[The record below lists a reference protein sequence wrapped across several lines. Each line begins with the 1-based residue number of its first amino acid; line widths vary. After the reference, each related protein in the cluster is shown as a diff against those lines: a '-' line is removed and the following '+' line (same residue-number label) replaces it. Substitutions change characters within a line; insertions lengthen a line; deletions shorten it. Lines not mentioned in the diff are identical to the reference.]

1 MKSFHYL
8 AAMVLALRIVHAAPD
23 TVDTNFANTAG
34 QVFQPNHYGGVASV
48 LVQPDGK
55 IIVGSNEMPGTV
67 NGNPLQL
74 PLIRFNPDGTVDNTF
89 FADNDP
95 NGSNGGIYY
104 DGQGWSEVHAIGL
117 LSDGKIVAAGVMQ
130 GVRTGTVVSP
140 GTFLQSNSIV
150 RFNADG
156 TIDTTFQT
164 AGTTA
169 WPTGGLNYI
178 EDVTIQPDDKIIA
191 VGGFGG
197 FRNSSTSPTLTRYG
211 IARLNLDGSVDTTFQ
226 INPADFGVPTG
237 ASQLRAQFRQAAI
250 DSTGRI
256 LVAGYFEWGP
266 AYPATGT
273 IHVLARLN
281 PDGSRDTTFAPVIPA
296 SVTEFDS
303 VVVEP
308 SGNIMVIG
316 SLGQNAATSW
326 MQRFVSDGTPDP
338 SFTLDASLGPV
349 RGRPLQIDAAG
360 RYLLATR
367 NSPSTYQDKLVR
379 VLNNGT
385 LDSTFTA
392 VSSYV
397 NGPVGSG
404 IGYFGTFTTS
414 PNGKIYSGSFFDRV
428 NAVNTVK
435 IVAFEGD
442 YVPNSPGALQFAAA
456 GFSASET
463 DGNLRIAVT
472 RTNGIT
478 GAASAT
484 LSLNHI
490 STSGADLGSFSTTV
504 NFAAGVGG
512 TQFITIPITDDALV
526 ENSET
531 ATLTLTGITGASAGS
546 ITSTTITILDGDSP
560 PQILTQPQ
568 TRFVPPGSPFSLSVG
583 ATSGTLPLS
592 YQWYLGA
599 NPISGATS
607 ATYSVTAADVAL
619 HQGNYS
625 VVVTNSNGS
634 TTSATA
640 TVTVKNPAIL
650 TFSSAT
656 ASAIENDGT
665 LTLTLQRGG
674 SDIGAVSVDVTLVN
688 GTATSTADFTG
699 ATTTISWA
707 NGDTANKTVS
717 ISLTNDAI
725 AESAENFQAQLSNYS
740 LDAIPGGVTTV
751 AITLLDDDA
760 GPAITQPLVA
770 RRSVTGW
777 NSTLSVGVQSQTT
790 VTYQWFKNGVL
801 IPSANT
807 NTLNFAPVS
816 LTDYGIYSVEATN
829 SAGTV
834 VSGPVE
840 FGARPNPLT
849 PVTLDLTLSSSQFY
863 GARSRTNGG
872 HLIYGSFTSV
882 PTSTSTVA
890 AQYLLRTGADGKIDT
905 SFLPAF
911 GSIVNNALELPD
923 GSTLAAGIFTTVG
936 VISTPGG
943 FVRILPNGSVDADF
957 LSNLPSTI
965 GTIRD
970 LKLGPDGWVYVVHS
984 TGVDRMSAAGIV
996 DPSFSTN
1003 VLGSFQ
1009 ANGTY
1014 NAINFAPGGSF
1025 YLAGNFNLITG
1036 PSGQTLRRLV
1046 RLNPNGTYDPT
1057 WKYTS
1062 AGALSFFG
1070 VQSDGKIIV
1079 PSTTTTLIRLMPDGA
1094 SDPTFT
1100 TITGMFNTNYAVAAD
1115 DSIYI
1120 VNGSNST
1127 TKLRHFLANGTLD
1140 TIFNNGVDPGANN
1153 SITYLSALSD
1163 GMIAVNGS
1171 FTTFNGQA
1179 STNRPLFL
1187 TAEFRAINI
1196 SSQPL
1201 AQTVNPGENVV
1212 MQVVAS
1218 SVLPLT
1224 YQWQKNGVPLVGET
1238 NPTLSLSNVTVA
1250 ATADYSVVVSSAAT
1264 RTISA
1269 NAKLTVRDAPAVLT
1283 LPAGGTWLSGSAISQ
1298 TMNFVAL
1305 EPATFTWFR
1314 NGVLVPGQDT
1324 NTLNIPSPTA
1334 TDSGSYT
1341 LTISNGLGTVT
1352 SAPILINV
1360 IPNPAVLASGFLPPT
1375 AGNSP
1380 YIGIVI
1386 PETSSGAHL
1395 YSYGSTSVTHPS
1407 GNYSLY
1413 FERVDANGNIVEPFT
1428 STANNQI
1435 QRIARD
1441 TSGNL
1446 ILAASGGFT
1455 MDSVTRRIARIA
1467 ADGTTD
1473 TSFSTTAHNVLISG
1487 AISMNPFALAFDADG
1502 RILVGG
1508 AGKMVR
1514 LNTDGTLHTNL
1525 SSGLTGLTSIQEI
1538 EVAADGKYLVLG
1550 QSSMRRLNPDGTQDT
1565 SFVLGS
1571 PNPLTGYVEFDRSAS
1586 GEIFLPYPYTS
1597 GQAIYRLSANGSLL
1611 QTISF
1616 PNATYGAISRFLL
1629 LADGSMLVSH
1639 GSGKR
1644 LTRLKPDG
1652 SLDPFFDV
1660 GTGFNGAIDS
1670 LALAADGSVWV
1681 GGRFTQFNGA
1691 NARGLVRL
1699 QGTPVDVIFSS
1710 HPAALSVDATTQS
1723 QFSVTATAPGGSTLS
1738 YQWLK
1743 NGTPVSN
1750 GGDFSGADTATLSIA
1765 NTENADEASYS
1776 VIVTNTNTGR
1786 AYVSA
1791 SAVLTV
1797 LREPEFLAQLS
1808 AQNLEVGQALTLTA
1822 NARGAG
1828 TLGYQWFRNDEAIIG
1843 ANSATYSVPS
1853 SVEQNTGIYRVE
1865 ISNAY
1870 GTLSSDPVVINVT
1883 LPAGGIRLG
1892 SPSLT
1897 FGNTVSAI
1905 LPLPDGR
1912 TLVGGAFTT
1921 VIFNSTVYN
1930 IDELA
1935 LLDAAGNLITTFDM
1949 NPNGAINALQLM
1961 PDGGV
1966 LVAGTFTNIGGQA
1979 RTRVARLTPALQ
1991 IDTSWNVGTGPNN
2004 TVSCIEPSDTG
2015 YYLGGSFTSFN
2026 GDLTKANVCH
2036 ILADGS
2042 LDAFFTPPTL
2052 GAINQLHRDGTK
2064 LVVGGNFS
2072 ITNTVTSTSQVGIV
2086 RLLSTGAHDTSF
2098 ASTMLS
2104 GTTVAGL
2111 VQLPD
2116 GKWLA
2121 GGTSGRLR
2129 RFLADGTNDTT
2140 WLASANADI
2149 SALAV
2154 QRDGRI
2160 VVGGNFTTI
2169 AGQSATRIARLN
2181 VNGTFD
2187 STFAQGAGADGAV
2200 NTIALDA
2207 LGTMHIGGAF
2217 NNYRSVARGRY
2228 TLLNGTPL
2236 SIGIAQQPVALTANP
2251 SSTATFTVNVHATDT
2266 ISYHWRKNGTPL
2278 VNGGDISGATS
2289 ATLSIANPED
2299 ADEANYDVIVTH
2311 NGDASSITSAA
2322 ASLTVLGAPEILVSP
2337 SAVTTET
2344 GLGAIFRVSARGVA
2358 PLTYQWFRGT
2368 TALTDGTGIAGSS
2381 TATLTFSN
2389 LAVADSG
2396 NIVVRITNGL
2406 GFVETT
2412 PVALLVQRLPYTRDR
2427 SVILPVS
2434 ATGINDVIP
2443 FDDGSYLIAGSFTSI
2458 THTSG
2463 SATRRSLAKINANG
2477 SLNTSVPQVNGSGA
2491 IEIMAMDADGKI
2503 YIGGGFTSINTG
2515 SGNVTRNRIARL
2527 NADLTLDTTF
2537 NPPGTGPNNAVK
2549 SILPLADGDVLIGGD
2564 FANIN
2569 SVAGTAYIARLNS
2582 DGTVDTG
2589 FVSQAG
2595 ISVRDIAPA
2604 SGGNFW
2610 VSHPNNYGG
2619 QQSIVLIDAT
2629 GARVST
2635 FTYPGN
2641 MTSDRVIPQ
2650 TDGTVISISTNWPYQ
2665 QRIQQS
2671 GALVAGW
2678 PNNGGLTPSAAISAG
2693 ATYPSGRTIFGG
2705 NFTTFA
2711 GQTRNRL
2718 TAIEPDGSLVS
2729 DFNPGVGFNG
2739 SATRI
2744 RLDAAGR
2751 IWMTGAFTSYRGDTI
2766 PGIVVLNG
2774 YPILPPD
2781 PYATFVASLPEAQRG
2796 ETQDPDGDTV
2806 PNLVEFV
2813 FGLSPTTFNPAPAT
2827 PSTTAL
2833 GATISGS
2840 LDPAKTYRIVELVTP
2855 KDTQG
2860 VTINLAATTDLT
2872 FTDGATATEFGTRTD
2887 NGTTETRRYYL
2898 TPATNDTTSL
2908 FWRIQASR

>member
-1 MKSFHYL
+1 MKSFHYMAAIAL
-8 AAMVLALRIVHAAPD
+8 AFRIVHAAPN
-23 TVDTNFANTAG
+23 TVDANFANTAG

-67 NGNPLQL
+67 NGNLLQL
-74 PLIRFNPDGTVDNTF
+74 PLIRFNSDGTVDNTF

-130 GVRTGTVVSP
+130 GVRTGTVASP

-197 FRNSSTSPTLTRYG
+197 FRNSFSSPTQTRYG

-226 INPADFGVPTG
+226 INPADFGVPAG

-250 DSTGRI
+250 DSAGRI

-273 IHVLARLN
+273 VHVLARLN
-281 PDGSRDTTFAPVIPA
+281 PDGSRDTTFAPVIPPA
-296 SVTEFDS
+296 VTEFDN

-316 SLGQNAATSW
+316 SLGQSTTTSW
-326 MQRFVSDGTPDP
+326 MKRFFPDGSPDT
-338 SFTLDASLGPV
+338 SFTLDLSLGPV

-392 VSSYV
+392 VSNYV
-397 NGPVGSG
+397 NGVVGSG

-414 PNGKIYSGSFFDRV
+414 PNGKIYSGSYFDRV

-442 YVPNSPGALQFAAA
+442 YVPNSPGTLQFAAA
-456 GFSASET
+456 GFSASEM
-463 DGNLRIAVT
+463 DGTLRIAVS

-504 NFAAGVGG
+504 NFAAGIGG
-512 TQFITIPITDDALV
+512 TQFITIPITDDAIV

-531 ATLTLTGITGASAGS
+531 ATLNLTGVTGASTGS

-560 PQILTQPQ
+560 PQILAQPQ
-568 TRFVPPGSPFSLSVG
+568 TLFVPPGSPFSLSVG

-592 YQWYLGA
+592 YQWYLGT
-599 NPISGATS
+599 NPISGATT

-640 TVTVKNPAIL
+640 SVTVKNPAIL

-674 SDIGAVSVDVTLVN
+674 SDVGAVSVDVTLVN
-688 GTATSTADFTG
+688 GTATSTADFIG
-699 ATTTISWA
+699 GTTTISWA

-717 ISLTNDAI
+717 IPLTNDAI
-725 AESAENFQAQLSNYS
+725 AEPAENFQAQLSNYS
-740 LDAIPGGVTTV
+740 LDAIPGGVTAV

-770 RRSVTGW
+770 RRAVTGW
-777 NSTLSVGVQSQTT
+777 NSSLSVGVQSQTT

-801 IPSANT
+801 IPGANT
-807 NTLNFAPVS
+807 STLNFTPVS

-829 SAGTV
+829 TAGTV

-849 PVTLDLTLSSSQFY
+849 PVALDLTISSNQFS
-863 GARSRTNGG
+863 GARSRLNGG
-872 HLIYGSFTSV
+872 HLIYGAFTSV
-882 PTSTSTVA
+882 STSTGSVA
-890 AQYLLRTGADGKIDT
+890 AQRLLRTGADGKVDT

-911 GSIVNNALELPD
+911 NTTVNHAIELPD
-923 GSTLAAGIFTTVG
+923 GSTLAAGSFTTVG

-957 LSNLPSTI
+957 LSNLPLTL

-970 LKLGPDGWVYVVHS
+970 LKLGPDGWIYVVHS
-984 TGVDRMSAAGIV
+984 TGVDRMSAAGVV
-996 DPSFSTN
+996 DPSFNTN

-1009 ANGTY
+1009 TNGTY
-1014 NAINFAPGGSF
+1014 NAIDFAPGGSF
-1025 YLAGNFNLITG
+1025 YLAGNFNLATG

-1062 AGALSFFG
+1062 AGALTYFG
-1070 VQSDGKIIV
+1070 VQSDGRIIV
-1079 PSTTTTLIRLMPDGA
+1079 PSSAGSLIRLMPDGA

-1100 TITGMFNTNYAVAAD
+1100 TITGMYNSIFAVAAD

-1120 VNGSNST
+1120 VNGSSTT
-1127 TKLRHFLANGTLD
+1127 TKLRHFLTNGTLD

-1153 SITYLSALSD
+1153 TITYLSALSD
-1163 GMIAVNGS
+1163 GMIAINGTFS
-1171 FTTFNGQA
+1171 TFNGIA
-1179 STNRPLFL
+1179 STNRPLL
-1187 TAEFRAINI
+1187 LNAELRSINI

-1201 AQTVNPGENVV
+1201 AQQVNSGNSAVF
-1212 MQVVAS
+1212 QVVAS

-1224 YQWQKNGVPLVGET
+1224 YQWRKNGIDLPGET
-1238 NPTLSLSNVTVA
+1238 NPTLTLTNATTSNNG
-1250 ATADYSVVVSSAAT
+1250 DYSVFVSSNATSVTSTAA
-1264 RTISA
+1264 RLI
-1269 NAKLTVRDAPAVLT
+1269 VRDAPEILSTPADRTQLVGQALT
-1283 LPAGGTWLSGSAISQ
+1283 LAVDWVGIT
-1298 TMNFVAL
+1298 
-1305 EPATFTWFR
+1305 PATFAWFR
-1314 NGVLVPGQDT
+1314 NGQLV
-1324 NTLNIPSPTA
+1324 
-1334 TDSGSYT
+1334 
-1341 LTISNGLGTVT
+1341 
-1352 SAPILINV
+1352 
-1360 IPNPAVLASGFLPPT
+1360 
-1375 AGNSP
+1375 
-1380 YIGIVI
+1380 
-1386 PETSSGAHL
+1386 
-1395 YSYGSTSVTHPS
+1395 
-1407 GNYSLY
+1407 
-1413 FERVDANGNIVEPFT
+1413 
-1428 STANNQI
+1428 
-1435 QRIARD
+1435 
-1441 TSGNL
+1441 
-1446 ILAASGGFT
+1446 
-1455 MDSVTRRIARIA
+1455 
-1467 ADGTTD
+1467 
-1473 TSFSTTAHNVLISG
+1473 
-1487 AISMNPFALAFDADG
+1487 
-1502 RILVGG
+1502 
-1508 AGKMVR
+1508 
-1514 LNTDGTLHTNL
+1514 
-1525 SSGLTGLTSIQEI
+1525 
-1538 EVAADGKYLVLG
+1538 
-1550 QSSMRRLNPDGTQDT
+1550 
-1565 SFVLGS
+1565 
-1571 PNPLTGYVEFDRSAS
+1571 
-1586 GEIFLPYPYTS
+1586 S
-1597 GQAIYRLSANGSLL
+1597 GQ
-1611 QTISF
+1611 
-1616 PNATYGAISRFLL
+1616 
-1629 LADGSMLVSH
+1629 
-1639 GSGKR
+1639 
-1644 LTRLKPDG
+1644 
-1652 SLDPFFDV
+1652 
-1660 GTGFNGAIDS
+1660 
-1670 LALAADGSVWV
+1670 
-1681 GGRFTQFNGA
+1681 
-1691 NARGLVRL
+1691 
-1699 QGTPVDVIFSS
+1699 
-1710 HPAALSVDATTQS
+1710 
-1723 QFSVTATAPGGSTLS
+1723 
-1738 YQWLK
+1738 
-1743 NGTPVSN
+1743 
-1750 GGDFSGADTATLSIA
+1750 DTATLSIA
-1765 NTENADEASYS
+1765 NPTQADSGSYTLQITNALGQKTSIPMVVNIVPNPTALAPGYIVAAAGSPNVNGIVPESGGAYIVHPLSGIVHASGNYNSNLARIESNGNIRTPFTTDANSNLQGLVRDPASGSLFLFGNNLFVNGTNSLRVAKVAANGAIDATYTSNATAALTTASVSVSSAAVDADGRLLAAGNSRLVRLDLNGTLHGNFTTSVSGMSVINQVTVLPNGKILVLGNSTMRRLMPDGSIDSTFTFPTLTGTFTINQFALDSLGYIYLANDYFSTQSVIRLAPDGALMNTFAFSDSTYGNLNRILVMPDGNIIIAHNAGARLVRMKPDGTIDPSFTFSGVGFNGSVSALELADDGSIWVGGSFTTFNGANARGVVRLTGTPIDSIITTQPLSQTIDTSTPAQFTVVAAGANSAPLTYLWRKNGIPLENGGDVSGATTASVTIANSEDADEGTYD
-1776 VIVTNTNTGR
+1776 VIITNTVTGR
-1786 AYVSA
+1786 PLISA
-1791 SAVLTV
+1791 AANLTV
-1797 LREPEFLAQLS
+1797 LRQPEFLAQLS

-1822 NARGAG
+1822 TARGAG
-1828 TLGYQWFRNDEAIIG
+1828 TLGYQWFRNDEEIIG

-1870 GTLSSDPVVINVT
+1870 GILSSDPVAVNVT

-1892 SPSLT
+1892 SPTLS

-1912 TLVGGAFTT
+1912 TLVGGAFTN
-1921 VIFNSTVYN
+1921 VIFNSTIYN

-1935 LLDAAGNLITTFDM
+1935 LLDAAGNLVTTFDL
-1949 NPNGAINALQLM
+1949 NPSGAINALQLM

-1966 LVAGTFTNIGGQA
+1966 LVAGAFTNIGGQA

-1991 IDTSWNVGTGPNN
+1991 IDTTWNVGTGPNN
-2004 TVSCIEPSDTG
+2004 PVLCIELSANG
-2015 YYLGGSFTSFN
+2015 YYLGGSFTSFA
-2026 GDLTKANVCH
+2026 GDSTRANVCH
-2036 ILADGS
+2036 IFADGS
-2042 LDAFFTPPTL
+2042 LDPFFTPPVL
-2052 GAINQLHRDGTK
+2052 GTINQIHRNGTG
-2064 LVVGGNFS
+2064 LVVGGNFT
-2072 ITNTVTSTSQVGIV
+2072 INNPVTSTSQVGIV
-2086 RLLSTGAHDTSF
+2086 RLLGSGAHDTSF
-2098 ASTMLS
+2098 NSTMATS
-2104 GTTVAGL
+2104 GTTVFGL
-2111 VQLPD
+2111 VELPD

-2121 GGTSGRLR
+2121 AGTAGRLR
-2129 RFLADGTNDTT
+2129 RFLANGTHDTS
-2140 WLASANADI
+2140 WLSTASHDI
-2149 SALAV
+2149 NALAV

-2160 VVGGNFTTI
+2160 LAAGNFTTI
-2169 AGQSATRIARLN
+2169 AGQSVTRVARLN
-2181 VNGTFD
+2181 ANGTFD
-2187 STFAQGAGADGAV
+2187 STFAQGAGADGVV

-2228 TLLNGTPL
+2228 ALLNGTPL
-2236 SIGIAQQPVALTANP
+2236 SIGIAQQPTTLTVNP
-2251 SSTATFTVNVHATDT
+2251 SSTATFTVNVLATDT
-2266 ISYHWRKNGTPL
+2266 ISYQWRKNGTLL
-2278 VNGGDISGATS
+2278 VNGGDVSGATS
-2289 ATLSIANPED
+2289 ATLSIANAED
-2299 ADEANYDVIVTH
+2299 ADEANYDVVVTH
-2311 NGDASSITSAA
+2311 NGDTTSVTSAS

-2344 GLGAIFRVSARGVA
+2344 GLGATFRVSARGVA
-2358 PLTYQWFRGT
+2358 PFTYQWFRGT

-2381 TATLTFSN
+2381 TATLTLSN

-2427 SVILPVS
+2427 SVILPVN

-2491 IEIMAMDADGKI
+2491 IEIMATDANGKI

-2549 SILPLADGDVLIGGD
+2549 SIVPLADGKVLIGGD

-2595 ISVRDIAPA
+2595 ISVRDIALA

-2610 VSHPNNYGG
+2610 VSHPNSYGG
-2619 QQSIVLIDAT
+2619 QQRIVLVDT
-2629 GARVST
+2629 NGARVST
-2635 FTYPGN
+2635 FTYSGSL
-2641 MTSDRVIPQ
+2641 TSDRVLPQ
-2650 TDGTVISISTNWPYQ
+2650 SDGTVISISSGWPYH
-2665 QRIQQS
+2665 QRIQQT

-2678 PNNGGLTPSAAISAG
+2678 PNNGGLNPSAAITAG
-2693 ATYPSGRTIFGG
+2693 ATYPNGRTIFGG
-2705 NFTTFA
+2705 NFTDFS

-2718 TAIEPDGSLVS
+2718 AAIEPDGSLVS

-2739 SATRI
+2739 STTRI

-2766 PGIVVLNG
+2766 PGMVVLNG

-2781 PYATFVASLPEAQRG
+2781 PYATYVASLPEAQRG

-2813 FGLSPTTFNPAPAT
+2813 FGLSPTTFNPAPAA

-2887 NGTTETRRYYL
+2887 NGTTETRRYFL
-2898 TPATNDTTSL
+2898 TPATNDAPSL